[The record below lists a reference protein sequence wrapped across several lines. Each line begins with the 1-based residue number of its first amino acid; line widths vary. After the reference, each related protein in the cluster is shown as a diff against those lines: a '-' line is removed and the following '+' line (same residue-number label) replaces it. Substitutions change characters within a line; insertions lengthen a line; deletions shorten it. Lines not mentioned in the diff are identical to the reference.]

1 MYNYGKPIDFG
12 DWLIDMP
19 DEFSFCIEDQMAM
32 ITPLDIVLVA
42 AGLLG
47 IIGLIWFLVT
57 RHAKKNVEQTSN
69 ILDGLREINQGYE
82 FYDVDAEI
90 TLEYPQDTKEDY
102 ENASFDR
109 LFMSTVQ
116 KKIDAFEEVFGWANS
131 NNIQFGMYKKE
142 LEDLPNWTEKDDDCG
157 RRVPFCLYHK
167 WEQKLVNDAVYG
179 TPVTQP
185 VFHVVKQYTPTRG
198 KTLSET
204 RTYSMAEAK
213 EFVRLAK
220 EHEAEKQRRAAARKA
235 ASAELRHSV
244 LQRDG
249 FRCTLCGRSP
259 TEGVSLHVKP
269 IMPLP
274 KGEQPTA
281 DYYRTVCNECL
292 EVNHV

>member
-1 MYNYGKPIDFG
+1 MYNYGKQVDFD
-12 DWLIDMP
+12 DWLIDLP
-19 DEFSFCIEDQMAM
+19 DEFSFWLEDQMAL
-32 ITPLDIVLVA
+32 ITPLDIVLMV
-42 AGLLG
+42 AGLLVVFG
-47 IIGLIWFLVT
+47 IVWFFIS

-69 ILDGLREINQGYE
+69 ILEGLLEINQGYV

-90 TLEYPQDTKEDY
+90 TLEYPQDTMEDY
-102 ENASFDR
+102 QNASFNR

-116 KKIDAFEEVFGWANS
+116 KKIDAFEEVFGWANG

-157 RRVPFCLYHK
+157 RRVQFRLYHK

-185 VFHVVKQYTPTRG
+185 VFHVVKQYIPVKG
-198 KTLSET
+198 KALSET

-235 ASAELRHSV
+235 ASAELRYSV

-259 TEGVSLHVKP
+259 AECVSLHVQP

-274 KGEQPTA
+274 KSEKPTA

-292 EVNHV
+292 EVK

>member
-1 MYNYGKPIDFG
+1 MYNYGKPVDFD
-12 DWLIDMP
+12 DWLIDLP
-19 DEFSFCIEDQMAM
+19 DEFSFWLEDQMAL
-32 ITPLDIVLVA
+32 ITPLDIVLMV
-42 AGLLG
+42 AGLLIVIA
-47 IIGLIWFLVT
+47 IIRFLIS

-69 ILDGLREINQGYE
+69 ILEGLLEINQGYV

-90 TLEYPQDTKEDY
+90 TLEYPQDTMEDY
-102 ENASFDR
+102 QNVSSDR

-116 KKIDAFEEVFGWANS
+116 KKIGAFEEVFGWANS

-157 RRVPFCLYHK
+157 RRVPFRLYHK

-179 TPVTQP
+179 TPVTET
-185 VFHVVKQYTPTRG
+185 VFHVVKQYVPAKG
-198 KTLSET
+198 KALSET

-220 EHEAEKQRRAAARKA
+220 EHEAEKQRRAAVRKA
-235 ASAELRHSV
+235 ASAELRYAV

-249 FRCTLCGRSP
+249 FRCTLCGRSAE
-259 TEGVSLHVKP
+259 EGVSLHVQP

-274 KGEQPTA
+274 KGEKPTV
-281 DYYRTVCNECL
+281 DYYRTICNECL
-292 EVNHV
+292 EAKHV